1 MEYTDSPK
9 VKTISAVVIWGS
21 AWALAELSLGHAL
34 HLIGIPGMAG
44 FVMFPVGAALM
55 IKVFFQTGSRKAV
68 MGTAVVAAALKLLD
82 LFLPSPNV
90 FTVINPASAIL
101 CEGIAVSVIYIPM
114 AAGKPVL
121 RRLGA
126 IGLAALSWRV
136 MYTGLALS
144 QGLLASIPSIV
155 DLGKAHVLSFTFLE
169 SLGNLVLFLPVFHVL
184 RRTNFYSFRLPVL
197 QASGLFFAAAAA
209 QMIF

>member
-1 MEYTDSPK
+1 MKFKESLK

-21 AWALAELSLGHAL
+21 AWALAELSLGHVL

-55 IKVFFQTGSRKAV
+55 INVFFQTGSRKAV
-68 MGTAVVAAALKLLD
+68 MGTAVVAAGLKLLD
-82 LFLPSPNV
+82 LFLPLPNV

-121 RRLGA
+121 RQLGA

-136 MYTGLALS
+136 MYLGLALS

-155 DLGKAHVLSFTFLE
+155 GLGKAHVLYFIFLE
-169 SLGNLVLFLPVFHVL
+169 SLGNLVIFLPVLYVL
-184 RRTNFYSFRLPVL
+184 RRIKSDHFRLPVPL
-197 QASGLFFAAAAA
+197 TAMLFFAATAA
-209 QMIF
+209 QIIF